1 MLIAK
6 NVKFRQLWRPCW
18 LSGGGAGLRFGPTPG
33 RDARCHPESAPVGR
47 RPKNRFEQA
56 LGGMSVPGTPQSGTN
71 AGAGKSATGSADR
84 KALDQKV
91 LRDLNPT
98 KVTWSG
104 YNLTWKPGV

>member
-1 MLIAK
+1 MLLSAAVPGYVSAQLPGVTPDVIQKA
-6 NVKFRQLWRPCW
+6 RQ
-18 LSGGGAGLRFGPTPG
+18 SGAT
-33 RDARCHPESAPVGR
+33 E
-47 RPKNRFEQA
+47 EQIQQA

-98 KVTWSG
+98 KVSG
-104 YNLTWKPGV
+104 VDTLTWNQVLSNDWQRNSSSSASCSR